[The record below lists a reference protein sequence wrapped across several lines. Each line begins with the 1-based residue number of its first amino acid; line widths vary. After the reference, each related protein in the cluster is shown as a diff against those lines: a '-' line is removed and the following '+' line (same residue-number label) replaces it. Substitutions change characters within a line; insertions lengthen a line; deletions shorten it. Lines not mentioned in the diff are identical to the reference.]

1 MDKIKRKLNHLK
13 KHFNFK
19 AEELAEIEKMYRGE
33 FFDPE
38 DKAYQR
44 LLKVSQKLCDEFNQ
58 SNGKMG
64 KNPSIFK
71 ILRTYFKKLHI
82 LDLLFPI
89 HGTLSSVG
97 ENLNVVIGLVDFNG
111 CGFTNRKVEFSP
123 FSLVECENYTIFAT
137 KIQVGSDEPIREGN
151 KIKLTRVHIGGD
163 TWICAG
169 VKIDGGV
176 SIGNNTVLGAGAHAC
191 ESIEDNALAVGK
203 PARVIK
209 KIDKSQSII
218 SEKQD
223 KIGKHKEL
231 RKTLKT
237 LGYGN
242 LPSSFIRL
250 YEGKPFNS
258 TGIRLGL
265 MYIYTHRL
273 CSEINSP
280 DTTSER
286 REEIL
291 NILFP
296 NHGENLVVGKDL
308 FVDMLGV
315 TKIGNNVKIGDSVYF
330 SGPVT
335 LEDNVKVG
343 NDTLLYATG
352 HSLVAKER
360 RVGFSLEHL
369 MYEYSISGPILVK
382 ENATIGNK
390 CVVVQNSV
398 VDADVPNDSIFVK
411 NKIL

>member
-13 KHFNFK
+13 KHFKFK
-19 AEELAEIEKMYRGE
+19 ADELFEIEKMYRGE
-33 FFDPE
+33 LFDPE

-44 LLKVSQKLCDEFNQ
+44 LLKISKDLCNEFNE

-71 ILRTYFKKLHI
+71 ILPTYFKQLHI

-97 ENLNVVIGLVDFNG
+97 ENLSVVIGLVDFNG

-137 KIQVGSDEPIREGN
+137 KIQVGSDTPIREGN
-151 KIKLTRVHIGGD
+151 KIRLTRVHIGSD

-169 VKIDGGV
+169 VKIEGGV

-203 PARVIK
+203 PAGVIK

-231 RKTLKT
+231 RQTLKE

-273 CSEINSP
+273 CSEINAP
-280 DTTSER
+280 DTTSQR

-308 FVDMLGV
+308 FVDMLGI
-315 TKIGNNVKIGDSVYF
+315 TKIGNDVKIGDSVYF

-335 LEDNVKVG
+335 LESNVKVG

-369 MYEYSISGPILVK
+369 MYEYSVSGPILVK
-382 ENATIGNK
+382 ENTEIGDK

-398 VDADVPNDSIFVK
+398 VEGAIPNNSIYVK